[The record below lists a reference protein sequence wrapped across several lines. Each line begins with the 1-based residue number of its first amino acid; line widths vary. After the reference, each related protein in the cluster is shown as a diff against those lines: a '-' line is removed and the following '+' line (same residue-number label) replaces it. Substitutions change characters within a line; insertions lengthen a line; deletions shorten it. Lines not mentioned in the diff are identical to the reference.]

1 MNKRELLELLQKE
14 AQGNCTPEETAR
26 LDAWYASFDRQDTPV
41 FSNETEAELV
51 RARLRARIYRQI
63 TADMPDLPAPAPQRK
78 IGMFLRVAAVVLVL
92 LGLAGAAYFF
102 RQERTALPQ
111 PIALLSSASPAGKML
126 KVTLTDGSEVWLNAG
141 SSLSYPAA
149 FNGPCRAV
157 YLKGEAFFEVA
168 TRPQQPFVVHTD
180 TISTVVLG
188 TSFNIKA
195 YPELGNIRINVATGK
210 VGIVRGGNTLAT
222 LSQDQQLTYSK
233 PDHTWL
239 TETKEA
245 GPINAWKEGRIN
257 LDGVSFDE
265 LAAVLEHNFGYR
277 LQTSRT
283 DIRKVRFSMNII
295 TSHKID
301 DVMRIVCGMT
311 QTRYRVRERIIT
323 IY

>member
-14 AQGNCTPEETAR
+14 AQGNCTREETAR
-26 LDAWYASFDRQDTPV
+26 LDAWYASFDRRQTPV
-41 FSNETEAELV
+41 FSNEAEAELV
-51 RARLRARIYRQI
+51 RARLRDRIYRQI
-63 TADMPDLPAPAPQRK
+63 TADMPDLPAPAQPRRT
-78 IGMFLRVAAVVLVL
+78 GLFFRVAAAVLVL
-92 LGLAGAAYFF
+92 LGLAGAAFFF
-102 RQERTALPQ
+102 RQERTVPPPAT
-111 PIALLSSASPAGKML
+111 ALLSSASPAGKML

-141 SSLSYPAA
+141 SALSYPAA
-149 FNGPCRAV
+149 FNGPCREV

-168 TRPQQPFVVHTD
+168 TQPQQPFVVHTD

-210 VGIVRGGNTLAT
+210 VGIVRAGNTLAT
-222 LSQDQQLTYSK
+222 LSQNQQLTYNK
-233 PDHTWL
+233 PGNTWL
-239 TETKEA
+239 TETREA
-245 GPINAWKEGRIN
+245 ASVNAWKEGRIN

-265 LAAVLEHNFGYR
+265 LAATLEHNFGYQ

-301 DVMRIVCGMT
+301 DIMRIVCGMT
-311 QTRYRVRERIIT
+311 QTRYRIGEQVIT